1 MSSFLP
7 ILLVGVIS
15 LYALLAAHW
24 GSRRYRSSQMDWNLL
39 VASIRPNGHVEEI
52 VPGFRWSE
60 KHVFEQDHIWKRLQG
75 AQGLWDIYHNAGVY
89 VRLADFALASGAQI
103 PESVIEQIHS
113 DALQLRV
120 CILLAISQY
129 VVSRTVA
136 SSIHCSK
143 ALTLYCGI
151 AARLTAA
158 FQNFRPELFPD
169 LMEAM

>member
-1 MSSFLP
+1 MSSILP

-15 LYALLAAHW
+15 LYALLAARW
-24 GSRRYRSSQMDWNLL
+24 SSRRRHSTQMDWNLL
-39 VASIRPNGHVEEI
+39 VASIRSNGHVEEI

-60 KHVFEQDHIWKRLQG
+60 KHIFEHDHLWRRLQG

-89 VRLADFALASGAQI
+89 VRLADFALASEAAI
-103 PESVIEQIHS
+103 PESVMEQIHS

-120 CILLAISQY
+120 CVLLAISQY
-129 VVSRTVA
+129 VMSRTVA
-136 SSIHCSK
+136 SSIHCAK

-151 AARLTAA
+151 ASRLTAA